1 MYIISNI
8 FSLSFL
14 VMNIFRPKTVIV
26 LHISDL
32 DSIVN
37 NQKFGPGPETGGY
50 IAPGGV
56 SLMPGA

>member
-1 MYIISNI
+1 
-8 FSLSFL
+8 
-14 VMNIFRPKTVIV
+14 MNIFRPKTVIV

-37 NQKFGPGPETGGY
+37 NQKFGPGTETGRY